1 MGIKLKSQGDL
12 DKETREYEKTHKKEV
27 EKANRDGKEGAQL
40 PRHTDIPEMTCGCGC
55 ASMLRPSRDFKTAPY
70 INSRNG

>member
-27 EKANRDGKEGAQL
+27 EKAECDGKEGAKLLVGLIFQ
-40 PRHTDIPEMTCGCGC
+40 R
-55 ASMLRPSRDFKTAPY
+55 
-70 INSRNG
+70 